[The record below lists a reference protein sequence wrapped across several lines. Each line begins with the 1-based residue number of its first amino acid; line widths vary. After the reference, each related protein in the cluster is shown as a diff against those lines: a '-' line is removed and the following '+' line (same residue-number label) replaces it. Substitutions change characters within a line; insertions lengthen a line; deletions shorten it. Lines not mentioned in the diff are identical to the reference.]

1 MPLYSLDGHAPTLPT
16 NGRYWIAPGAQVIG
30 KVTLKEDA
38 SIWFNCVLR
47 GDNETL
53 DIGEGTNVQDNCTL
67 HSDPGF
73 PLTLGKGV
81 TIGHNAIVHGCTVG
95 DHALIGMGATVLNG
109 AKIGA
114 YSVVVR
120 ECIGHRGQG
129 ISGLCPDCRRT
140 GQGGAD
146 HDAGTGRG
154 PCRDCR
160 QICQQSPAL
169 PEGPQAYQRVTRRAG
184 AYLPALKAS

>member
-1 MPLYSLDGHAPTLPT
+1 MLWLAASCQSRTLSMPLYSLDGHSPTLPAD
-16 NGRYWIAPGAQVIG
+16 GRYWIAPGAQVIG
-30 KVTLKEDA
+30 KVVLHADA

-53 DIGEGTNVQDNCTL
+53 EIGEGTNVQDNCTL

-114 YSVVVR
+114 YSVVGANALVT
-120 ECIGHRGQG
+120 EGKEF
-129 ISGLCPDCRRT
+129 PDYALIV
-140 GQGGAD
+140 G
-146 HDAGTGRG
+146 
-154 PCRDCR
+154 
-160 QICQQSPAL
+160 SPAKVARIMTA
-169 PEGPQAYQRVTRRAG
+169 EQAEALAGIAGKYVSNHKRYQKGLTLIAE
-184 AYLPALKAS
+184 

>member
-1 MPLYSLDGHAPTLPT
+1 MPLYSLDGHAPTLPA

-114 YSVVVR
+114 YSVVGANALVTEGKEFPDYALIVGAPAKVAR
-120 ECIGHRGQG
+120 IMTPEQAEALAG
-129 ISGLCPDCRRT
+129 IAGKYVSNHQRYQKGLKL
-140 GQGGAD
+140 
-146 HDAGTGRG
+146 
-154 PCRDCR
+154 
-160 QICQQSPAL
+160 IS
-169 PEGPQAYQRVTRRAG
+169 E
-184 AYLPALKAS
+184 